1 VVAPPIE
8 LRKRDRGLWVIV
20 AGLEQIDHWSRE
32 AVADRV
38 SPWAGAGIT

>member
-1 VVAPPIE
+1 VWE
-8 LRKRDRGLWVIV
+8 IV